1 MFYTTNSE
9 LPVLVRRRL
18 SLRAQDLYREAFNEA
33 WAMNAN
39 DVHREE
45 IAHRVAWAA
54 VACRPRQVEASA
66 SGPGREEKM
75 T

>member
-1 MFYTTNSE
+1 MFYTTNSD

-33 WAMNAN
+33 WAMNTN

-54 VACRPRQVEASA
+54 VARRPRQVEGSA
-66 SGPGREEKM
+66 PGPGRKEKK

>member
-1 MFYTTNSE
+1 MFYTTNSD

-33 WAMNAN
+33 WAMNVN
-39 DVHREE
+39 DQRREE

-54 VACRPRQVEASA
+54 VACRPRQIGESA
-66 SGPGREEKM
+66 SGPGREEK
-75 T
+75 TT